1 MDESLFRILVMIQPE
16 KIIIADDHP
25 LFRQALLGTLKAKLT
40 YTKWLE
46 AQTIEELE
54 QQLTNHN
61 DSDLLLLDLNIPGA
75 HGFNTLIHVRNHFP
89 QIPVVIVSAHE
100 DHDTISKA
108 MSYGAAGFV
117 PKSTP
122 VDDIYSAIVAILSG
136 NIWLPASFEQKQRDN
151 NDKGIADRVASL
163 TQQQYRI
170 LMMFAQGMLN
180 KQIAYDLNVSEATIK
195 AHATAI
201 FRKLDVRNRTQ
212 AVIAIAQLNL
222 TEAGFKQG

>member
-1 MDESLFRILVMIQPE
+1 MIQPE

-25 LFRQALLGTLKAKLT
+25 LFRQALLATLKNKLSHT
-40 YTKWLE
+40 QWLE
-46 AQTIEELE
+46 AQTIAELE
-54 QQLTNHN
+54 QQLQGNK

-75 HGFNTLIHVRNHFP
+75 HGFSTLIHVRNHFP
-89 QIPVVIVSAHE
+89 QIPIVVVSAHE
-100 DHDTISKA
+100 DHNTISKA
-108 MSYGAAGFV
+108 MGYGAAGFV

-122 VDDIYSAIVAILSG
+122 VDDIFAAITTVLSG
-136 NIWLPASFEQKQRDN
+136 EIWLPTSFQHAQASDDN
-151 NDKGIADRVASL
+151 IHIAERVASL

-170 LMMFAQGMLN
+170 LMMFAQGLLN

-212 AVIAIAQLNL
+212 AVISIAQLDL
-222 TEAGFKQG
+222 TETGFE

>member
-1 MDESLFRILVMIQPE
+1 MVQPE

-25 LFRQALLGTLKAKLT
+25 LFRQALLDTLKAKLT
-40 YTKWLE
+40 ETNWLE
-46 AQTIEELE
+46 AQTIDELDALLA
-54 QQLTNHN
+54 QHQ
-61 DSDLLLLDLNIPGA
+61 DSDLVLLDLNIPGA
-75 HGFNTLIHVRNHFP
+75 HGFNTLIHVRTHYP
-89 QIPVVIVSAHE
+89 QIPVVIVSAYE

-108 MSYGAAGFV
+108 MNYGAAGFI

-122 VDDIYSAIVAILSG
+122 VDSIYTAILQVLSG
-136 NIWLPASFEQKQRDN
+136 ELWLPETFQQESMQIDHAD
-151 NDKGIADRVASL
+151 IAERVATL

-201 FRKLDVRNRTQ
+201 FRKLNVRNRTQ
-212 AVIAIAQLNL
+212 AVIAISQLDLNDS
-222 TEAGFKQG
+222 GFNNH

>member
-1 MDESLFRILVMIQPE
+1 MGQSLFRILVMIQPE

-40 YTKWLE
+40 YTTWLE
-46 AQTIEELE
+46 AETIEELE
-54 QQLTNHN
+54 QQLTAHN

-100 DHDTISKA
+100 DHDTINKS
-108 MSYGAAGFV
+108 MEYGAAGFI

-122 VDDIYSAIVAILSG
+122 VNDIYAAIVAVLSG
-136 NIWLPASFEQKQRDN
+136 NIWLPASFEQTQGN
-151 NDKGIADRVASL
+151 NSKSNVAERVASL

-212 AVIAIAQLNL
+212 AVITIAQLDL
-222 TEAGFKQG
+222 SKASF

>member
-1 MDESLFRILVMIQPE
+1 MIQPE

-25 LFRQALLGTLKAKLT
+25 LFRQALLGTLKLKLT
-40 YTKWLE
+40 QTQWLE
-46 AQTIEELE
+46 AQTIAELE
-54 QQLTNHN
+54 QHLRDNS
-61 DSDLLLLDLNIPGA
+61 DSDLLLLDLHIPGA

-89 QIPVVIVSAHE
+89 QIPVVVVSAHE
-100 DHDTISKA
+100 DHETIHKS
-108 MSYGAAGFV
+108 MGYGASGFI

-122 VDDIYSAIVAILSG
+122 VEDIYNAIQQVLLG
-136 NIWLPASFEQKQRDN
+136 NIWTPAAYNESAPMQDN
-151 NDKGIADRVASL
+151 NDIAERVASL

-180 KQIAYDLNVSEATIK
+180 KQIAYDLHVSEATIK

-212 AVIAIAQLNL
+212 AVIVIGQLDL
-222 TEAGFKQG
+222 SDMQLQDS

>member
-1 MDESLFRILVMIQPE
+1 MIQPE

-25 LFRQALLGTLKAKLT
+25 LFRQALLGTLKTKLVT
-40 YTKWLE
+40 TQWFE
-46 AQTIEELE
+46 AQTIEGLE
-54 QQLTNHN
+54 QLLTSNS
-61 DSDLLLLDLNIPGA
+61 DSDLVLLDLNIPGA

-100 DHDTISKA
+100 DHSTISKA
-108 MSYGAAGFV
+108 MTFGAAGFV

-122 VDDIYSAIVAILSG
+122 VDEIFNAIQQVLLG
-136 NIWLPASFEQKQRDN
+136 ELWLPAKFQAIEKSVDYS
-151 NDKGIADRVASL
+151 DIADRVASL

-180 KQIAYDLNVSEATIK
+180 KQIAYDLHVSEATIK

-212 AVIAIAQLNL
+212 AVITISQLNL
-222 TEAGFKQG
+222 TNTGLSE

>member
-1 MDESLFRILVMIQPE
+1 MIQPE

-25 LFRQALLGTLKAKLT
+25 LFRQALLSTLKLKLT
-40 YTKWLE
+40 QTQWFE
-46 AQTIEELE
+46 AQTIAELE
-54 QQLTNHN
+54 QQLSDNH
-61 DSDLLLLDLNIPGA
+61 DSDLLLLDLHIPGA

-89 QIPVVIVSAHE
+89 QIPVVVVSAHE
-100 DHDTISKA
+100 DHETIHKS
-108 MSYGAAGFV
+108 MGYGASGFI

-122 VDDIYSAIVAILSG
+122 VDDIYKAIQQVLLG
-136 NIWLPASFEQKQRDN
+136 NIWTPEAYSESSPMQDN
-151 NDKGIADRVASL
+151 NDIAERVASL

-180 KQIAYDLNVSEATIK
+180 KQIAYDLHVSEATIK

-212 AVIAIAQLNL
+212 AVIVIAQLDISDVQL
-222 TEAGFKQG
+222 QGC

>member
-1 MDESLFRILVMIQPE
+1 MIQPE

-25 LFRQALLGTLKAKLT
+25 LFRQALLGTLKTKLT
-40 YTKWLE
+40 YTQWLE
-46 AQTIEELE
+46 AQTVEELE
-54 QQLTNHN
+54 QLLTNN
-61 DSDLLLLDLNIPGA
+61 TDSDLLLLDLNIPGA

-89 QIPVVIVSAHE
+89 QIPVVVVSAHE
-100 DHDTISKA
+100 DQETISKA
-108 MSYGAAGFV
+108 MEYGAAGFI

-122 VDDIYSAIVAILSG
+122 IEDIFSAIVSVLSG
-136 NIWLPASFEQKQRDN
+136 DIWLPKTFQPIESDRSSD
-151 NDKGIADRVASL
+151 IAERVASL

-212 AVIAIAQLNL
+212 AVIAISQLDL
-222 TEAGFKQG
+222 TEAKLLT

>member
-1 MDESLFRILVMIQPE
+1 MIQPE

-25 LFRQALLGTLKAKLT
+25 LFRQALLSTLKLKLT
-40 YTKWLE
+40 QTQWFE
-46 AQTIEELE
+46 AQTIAELE
-54 QQLTNHN
+54 QQLSDNH
-61 DSDLLLLDLNIPGA
+61 DSDLLLLDLHIPGA

-89 QIPVVIVSAHE
+89 QIPVVVVSAHE
-100 DHDTISKA
+100 DHETIHKS
-108 MSYGAAGFV
+108 MGYGASGFI

-122 VDDIYSAIVAILSG
+122 VDDIYNAIQQVLLG
-136 NIWLPASFEQKQRDN
+136 NIWTPEAYSESSPMQDN
-151 NDKGIADRVASL
+151 NDIAERVASL

-180 KQIAYDLNVSEATIK
+180 KQIAYDLHVSEATIK

-212 AVIAIAQLNL
+212 AVIVIAQLDISDVQL
-222 TEAGFKQG
+222 QGC

>member
-1 MDESLFRILVMIQPE
+1 MIQPD

-25 LFRQALLGTLKAKLT
+25 LFRQALLNTLKAQLT
-40 YTKWLE
+40 QTQWVE
-46 AQTIEELE
+46 AQTISELE
-54 QQLTNHN
+54 QQL
-61 DSDLLLLDLNIPGA
+61 SDNTESDMLLLDLNIPGA

-100 DHDTISKA
+100 DQDTIAKA
-108 MSYGAAGFV
+108 IEFGAAGFV

-122 VDDIYSAIVAILSG
+122 VDTIYKAIQQVLMGDIWVPEIFQINA
-136 NIWLPASFEQKQRDN
+136 N
-151 NDKGIADRVASL
+151 NEEHADIAERVASL

-180 KQIAYDLNVSEATIK
+180 KQIAYDLAVSEATIK

-201 FRKLDVRNRTQ
+201 FRKLNVRNRTQ
-212 AVIAIAQLNL
+212 AVIAISQLDIHE
-222 TEAGFKQG
+222 TSISDQ

>member
-1 MDESLFRILVMIQPE
+1 MIQPE

-40 YTKWLE
+40 YTAWLE

-54 QQLTNHN
+54 QQLSNNN

-136 NIWLPASFEQKQRDN
+136 DTWLPASFEQKQRDN
-151 NDKGIADRVASL
+151 SGGDIAERVASL

-212 AVIAIAQLNL
+212 AVIAIAQLSL
-222 TEAGFKQG
+222 TEAGFKQS

>member
-1 MDESLFRILVMIQPE
+1 MTQPE

-25 LFRQALLGTLKAKLT
+25 LFRQALLGTLKAKLNET
-40 YTKWLE
+40 HWLE
-46 AQTIEELE
+46 AETIDELE
-54 QQLTNHN
+54 QRLQANS

-89 QIPVVIVSAHE
+89 QIPVVVVSAHE
-100 DHDTISKA
+100 DQNTISQA
-108 MSYGAAGFV
+108 MNYGAAGFV

-122 VDDIYSAIVAILSG
+122 VDDIFTAIMTVLSG
-136 NIWLPASFEQKQRDN
+136 DVWLPASFQSLQAESN
-151 NDKGIADRVASL
+151 NTDIAERVASL

-170 LMMFAQGMLN
+170 LMMFAQGLLN

-201 FRKLDVRNRTQ
+201 FRKLNVRNRTQ
-212 AVIAIAQLNL
+212 AVIAISQLDL
-222 TEAGFKQG
+222 SETGFDDHSR

>member
-1 MDESLFRILVMIQPE
+1 MMQPE

-25 LFRQALLGTLKAKLT
+25 LFRQALLGTLKLKLT
-40 YTKWLE
+40 QTLWLE
-46 AQTIEELE
+46 AQTIAELE
-54 QQLTNHN
+54 QQLSDHS
-61 DSDLLLLDLNIPGA
+61 DSDLLLLDLHIPGA
-75 HGFNTLIHVRNHFP
+75 IGFNTLIHVRNHFP
-89 QIPVVIVSAHE
+89 QIPVVVVSAHE
-100 DHDTISKA
+100 DHDTIHKA
-108 MSYGAAGFV
+108 MGYGASGFI

-122 VDDIYSAIVAILSG
+122 VEDIYTAIGQVLLG
-136 NIWLPASFEQKQRDN
+136 NIWTPADYSAADLTQDN
-151 NDKGIADRVASL
+151 NDIAERVASL

-212 AVIAIAQLNL
+212 AVIAIAQLDIADMHL
-222 TEAGFKQG
+222 QDS

>member
-1 MDESLFRILVMIQPE
+1 MDESLFRIFVMIQPE

-40 YTKWLE
+40 YTTWLE
-46 AQTIEELE
+46 AETIEELE
-54 QQLTNHN
+54 QQLTNNN

-108 MSYGAAGFV
+108 MEYGAAGFV

-122 VDDIYSAIVAILSG
+122 VDDIYSAIVAVLAG
-136 NIWLPASFEQKQRDN
+136 NIWLPASFEQAPSSNSKSKSN
-151 NDKGIADRVASL
+151 IAERVASL

-212 AVIAIAQLNL
+212 AVIVIAQLNL
-222 TEAGFKQG
+222 SEASF

>member
-1 MDESLFRILVMIQPE
+1 MDESLFRIFVMIQPE

-40 YTKWLE
+40 YTTWLE
-46 AQTIEELE
+46 AETIEELE
-54 QQLTNHN
+54 QQLTNNN

-108 MSYGAAGFV
+108 MEYGAAGFV

-122 VDDIYSAIVAILSG
+122 VDDIYSAIVAVLAG
-136 NIWLPASFEQKQRDN
+136 NIWLPASFEQAPSSNSKSISN
-151 NDKGIADRVASL
+151 IAERVASL

-212 AVIAIAQLNL
+212 AVIVIAQLNL
-222 TEAGFKQG
+222 SEASF

>member
-1 MDESLFRILVMIQPE
+1 MDESLLRILVMVQPE

-25 LFRQALLGTLKAKLT
+25 LFRQALLGTLKAQLT
-40 YTKWLE
+40 YTTWLE
-46 AQTIEELE
+46 AETIEELD
-54 QQLTNHN
+54 QQLTTHN
-61 DSDLLLLDLNIPGA
+61 NSDLLLLDLNIPGA

-108 MSYGAAGFV
+108 MEYGAAGFV

-122 VDDIYSAIVAILSG
+122 VNDIYSAIVAVLSG
-136 NIWLPASFEQKQRDN
+136 NIWLPASFEQTPSSNSKSD
-151 NDKGIADRVASL
+151 IAERVASL

-170 LMMFAQGMLN
+170 LIMFAQGMLN

-222 TEAGFKQG
+222 SEARF

>member
-1 MDESLFRILVMIQPE
+1 MIQPE

-25 LFRQALLGTLKAKLT
+25 LFRQALLDTLKAQLT
-40 YTKWLE
+40 ETHWVE

-54 QQLTNHN
+54 HQLSAHQ
-61 DSDLLLLDLNIPGA
+61 DADLLLLDLNIPGA
-75 HGFNTLIHVRNHFP
+75 HGFNTLIHVRNHYP
-89 QIPVVIVSAHE
+89 DIPVVIVSAHE
-100 DHDTISKA
+100 DQETIANA
-108 MSYGAAGFV
+108 MEYGAAGFV

-122 VDDIYSAIVAILSG
+122 VATIFTAIQQVLIGDIWVPEYFQANES
-136 NIWLPASFEQKQRDN
+136 
-151 NDKGIADRVASL
+151 NDEFADIAERVASL

-201 FRKLDVRNRTQ
+201 FRKLNVRNRTQ
-212 AVIAIAQLNL
+212 AVIAISQLDISES
-222 TEAGFKQG
+222 TISKE

>member
-1 MDESLFRILVMIQPE
+1 MIQPE
-16 KIIIADDHP
+16 QIIIADDHP
-25 LFRQALLGTLKAKLT
+25 LFRQALLDTLKVQLT
-40 YTKWLE
+40 KTQWVE

-54 QQLTNHN
+54 QQLQANQAA
-61 DSDLLLLDLNIPGA
+61 DMLLLDLNIPGA

-89 QIPVVIVSAHE
+89 QIPVVVVSAHE
-100 DHDTISKA
+100 DQDTISKA
-108 MSYGAAGFV
+108 MEYGAAGFV

-122 VDDIYSAIVAILSG
+122 VDTIFVAIQKVFMG
-136 NIWLPASFEQKQRDN
+136 DIWLPPTFTPSSKTQHID
-151 NDKGIADRVASL
+151 IAESVASL

-201 FRKLDVRNRTQ
+201 FRKLNVRNRTQ
-212 AVIAIAQLNL
+212 AVIAISQLDL
-222 TEAGFKQG
+222 SEQQFAEE

>member
-1 MDESLFRILVMIQPE
+1 MIQPE

-25 LFRQALLGTLKAKLT
+25 LFRQALLGTLKTKLT
-40 YTKWLE
+40 ETQWHE

-54 QQLTNHN
+54 RQLVEQS
-61 DSDLLLLDLNIPGA
+61 DSDLVLLDLNIPGA
-75 HGFNTLIHVRNHFP
+75 HGFNTLIHVRNHYP
-89 QIPVVIVSAHE
+89 QIPVVVVSAHE

-108 MSYGAAGFV
+108 MEYGAAGFV

-122 VDDIYSAIVAILSG
+122 VDLIFTAIQQVLMG
-136 NIWLPASFEQKQRDN
+136 DVWLPESFQQGKQGADSG
-151 NDKGIADRVASL
+151 DIAERVASL

-201 FRKLDVRNRTQ
+201 FKKLNVRNRTQ
-212 AVIAIAQLNL
+212 AVIAISQLDVNDSPV
-222 TEAGFKQG
+222 TGS

>member
-1 MDESLFRILVMIQPE
+1 MIQPD

-25 LFRQALLGTLKAKLT
+25 LFRQALLGTLKSKLHDT
-40 YTKWLE
+40 EWCE

-54 QQLTNHN
+54 QQLANN
-61 DSDLLLLDLNIPGA
+61 SDSDLVLLDLNIPGA
-75 HGFNTLIHVRNHFP
+75 HGFNNLIHIRTHFP
-89 QIPVVIVSAHE
+89 HIPVVIVSAHE
-100 DHDTISKA
+100 DQDTITKA
-108 MSYGAAGFV
+108 MEYGAAGYV

-122 VDDIYSAIVAILSG
+122 VDMIFTAIQEVLMGQIWVPEAFQQSSSDSESSDIA
-136 NIWLPASFEQKQRDN
+136 E
-151 NDKGIADRVASL
+151 RVASL

-201 FRKLDVRNRTQ
+201 FRKLNVRNRTQ
-212 AVIAIAQLNL
+212 AVIAISQLDITDPSL
-222 TEAGFKQG
+222 SG

>member
-1 MDESLFRILVMIQPE
+1 MIQPE

-25 LFRQALLGTLKAKLT
+25 LFRQALLDTLKVTLT
-40 YTKWLE
+40 QTNWVE

-54 QQLTNHN
+54 QQLINHS
-61 DSDLLLLDLNIPGA
+61 DADLLLLDLNIPGA
-75 HGFNTLIHVRNHFP
+75 HGFNTLIHVRNHYP

-100 DHDTISKA
+100 DNETISKA
-108 MSYGAAGFV
+108 MEYGAAGFV

-122 VDDIYSAIVAILSG
+122 VDTIFNAIQTILMGDTWVPETVLINANNNNYSDIG
-136 NIWLPASFEQKQRDN
+136 E
-151 NDKGIADRVASL
+151 RVASL

-201 FRKLDVRNRTQ
+201 FRKLNVRNRTQ
-212 AVIAIAQLNL
+212 AVIAISQLDINE
-222 TEAGFKQG
+222 TSFSED

>member
-1 MDESLFRILVMIQPE
+1 MIQPE

-25 LFRQALLGTLKAKLT
+25 LFRQALLGTLK
-40 YTKWLE
+40 TKFVTTQWLE

-54 QQLTNHN
+54 SLLTANS

-89 QIPVVIVSAHE
+89 QIPVVIVSAYE
-100 DHDTISKA
+100 DNETISKA
-108 MSYGAAGFV
+108 MEYGAAGFV

-122 VDDIYSAIVAILSG
+122 VDEIFNAIGQVLIGEL
-136 NIWLPASFEQKQRDN
+136 WLPATYQAAVQSGDN
-151 NDKGIADRVASL
+151 TNIAERVASL

-212 AVIAIAQLNL
+212 AVIAIAQLDL
-222 TEAGFKQG
+222 TNTGFSE